1 MAGANLRMRRLTIV
15 LIPDGVKSTRQF
27 TLPHVVVKSVVAAGF
42 IFTGFLGFFLLDYL
56 ELRSVRGSFQQITT
70 ENEGLK
76 GEARILMGNLEEVK
90 RSLRRVQDY
99 ATKLG
104 EITSLKV
111 KSVGKKTGIGP
122 LSTEEFDRANGS
134 APEITAQSSGAY
146 VPLGVNMDKLA
157 FRTVFDRLS
166 SIGESANR
174 NAIELQQLLSTMS
187 QHQNILA
194 SIPSVTP
201 VNGWITSGYGRR
213 VSPFT
218 GEVTMHKGIDVAAPL
233 GTPILAPA
241 DGVVVFSGA
250 KAGFGNFVMIAHGYG
265 VVSSYG
271 HNAQNMVQ
279 PGQAISRGEQIAT
292 VGMSGRTTGPHLH
305 YEVAVNG
312 RITNPKQFILDLED
326 NSSADSAT
334 AH

>member
-1 MAGANLRMRRLTIV
+1 M
-15 LIPDGVKSTRQF
+15 IPDGAKSTRQF
-27 TLPHVVVKSVVAAGF
+27 SVPQALVHAVIGCAFALAGF
-42 IFTGFLGFFLLDYL
+42 MGFFVLDYL
-56 ELRSVRGSFQQITT
+56 ELRSVRGSYQKMTA

-122 LSTEEFDRANGS
+122 LSSEEFDRAKS
-134 APEITAQSSGAY
+134 SDPDMTVQTSGAY

-174 NAIELQQLLSTMS
+174 NAVELQQLLSTMS

-201 VNGWITSGYGRR
+201 VNGWITSGFGRR
-213 VSPFT
+213 ISPFT
-218 GEVTMHKGIDVAAPL
+218 GEVSMHKGIDVAAPM
-233 GTPILAPA
+233 GTPILSPA

-250 KAGFGNFVMIAHGYG
+250 KEGFGNFIMIAHGYG

-279 PGQAISRGEQIAT
+279 PGQTISRGEQIAT

-305 YEVAVNG
+305 YEVTVNG
-312 RITNPKQFILDLED
+312 RIANPKQFILDLED
-326 NSSADSAT
+326 TSTADSLT

>member
-1 MAGANLRMRRLTIV
+1 MRRITIV
-15 LIPDGVKSTRQF
+15 MIPEGAKSTRQF
-27 TLPHVVVKSVVAAGF
+27 AVPQVFVHAFLGCALALAGF
-42 IFTGFLGFFLLDYL
+42 MGFFVLDYL
-56 ELRSVRGSFQQITT
+56 ELRSVRGSYQKMSA

-122 LSTEEFDRANGS
+122 LSSEEFDRAKTS
-134 APEITAQSSGAY
+134 ETELTPQTSGAY
-146 VPLGVNMDKLA
+146 LPLGINMDKLA

-166 SIGESANR
+166 SIGEAANH
-174 NAIELQQLLSTMS
+174 NAVELQQLLSTMS

-201 VNGWITSGYGRR
+201 VNGWITSGFGKRI
-213 VSPFT
+213 SPFT
-218 GEVTMHKGIDVAAPL
+218 GEVSMHKGIDVAAPL
-233 GTPILAPA
+233 GTPVLSPA

-250 KAGFGNFVMIAHGYG
+250 KAGFGNYVVIAHGYG

-271 HNAQNMVQ
+271 HNAQNLVQ
-279 PGQAISRGEQIAT
+279 PGQTVSRGEQIAT

-305 YEVAVNG
+305 YEVTVNG
-312 RITNPKQFILDLED
+312 RIANPKQFILDLED
-326 NSSADSAT
+326 TSTPDSLT

>member
-1 MAGANLRMRRLTIV
+1 MRRVTIV
-15 LIPDGVKSTRQF
+15 MIPDGAKSTRQF
-27 TLPHVVVKSVVAAGF
+27 RVPQAFVH
-42 IFTGFLGFFLLDYL
+42 GFFGFCLAFTAFMGFFVLDYL
-56 ELRSVRGSFQQITT
+56 ELRSVRGYYQKMTA

-76 GEARILMGNLEEVK
+76 GEARILVSNLEEVK

-111 KSVGKKTGIGP
+111 KSVGKRTGIGP
-122 LSTEEFDRANGS
+122 LSSEEFDRAKS
-134 APEITAQSSGAY
+134 SDSEVVAQSSGSY

-213 VSPFT
+213 ISPFT
-218 GEVTMHKGIDVAAPL
+218 GDVSMHKGIDVAAPM
-233 GTPILAPA
+233 GTPILSPA

-250 KAGFGNFVMIAHGYG
+250 KEGFGNFVMVAHGYG

-279 PGQAISRGEQIAT
+279 PGQTISRGEQIAT

-305 YEVAVNG
+305 YEIMVNG
-312 RITNPKQFILDLED
+312 RNTNPKQFILDLED
-326 NSSADSAT
+326 NSPADSLT

>member
-1 MAGANLRMRRLTIV
+1 MRRITFV
-15 LIPDGVKSTRQF
+15 VIPDGAKSTRQF
-27 TLPHVVVKSVVAAGF
+27 SVPAIAVQVSVVSVMALAGV
-42 IFTGFLGFFLLDYL
+42 LGFFVLDYL
-56 ELRSVRGSFQQITT
+56 ELRSVRSSYQVMTA

-76 GEARILMGNLEEVK
+76 GEAKILINNLEEVK

-104 EITSLKV
+104 EIMSFKV

-122 LSTEEFDRANGS
+122 LSTEELERAS
-134 APEITAQSSGAY
+134 QAEQVVAQPGVGAY
-146 VPLGVNMDKLA
+146 VPLGVNIDKLT
-157 FRTVFDRLS
+157 FRPVFDRLS
-166 SIGESANR
+166 SIGEAANS
-174 NAIELQQLLSTMS
+174 NALELQQLLSTMS

-201 VNGWITSGYGRR
+201 VNGWITSGFGKRI
-213 VSPFT
+213 SPFT
-218 GEVTMHKGIDVAAPL
+218 GEVTTHKGIDVAAPL
-233 GTPILAPA
+233 GTPITSPA

-250 KAGFGNFVMIAHGYG
+250 KEGFGNYIMIAHGYG

-279 PGQAISRGEQIAT
+279 PGQTVSRGEQIAT

-305 YEVAVNG
+305 YEVTVNG
-312 RITNPKQFILDLED
+312 RITDPKQFILDLED
-326 NSSADSAT
+326 RSPADAVM